1 MDLFFAKLNSGTF
14 CAMPW
19 MIPNTAISTTAR
31 WFVEDNFRS
40 RSRPKGRV
48 LHWRNGFVVSSRHS
62 LDRNTRDG
70 WRNWDRSEKDYLPAL
85 SIRRVVANCCTNWP
99 AAMPSL
105 KERVNQGRKVMAGK
119 VYLVG
124 AGPGDPELL
133 TLKALRVLKAADV
146 VLHDD
151 LVGPEILSLV
161 PPTAQLHNVGKRC
174 GRKSATQAEINTLL
188 VNYGLLDLQV
198 VRLKGG
204 DPLIFGR
211 GGEEI
216 EALRNANVEV
226 EVIPGVTAALGAAA
240 AAQIPLTHRRLSSS
254 LILITNHHSSAAST
268 TDWPAS
274 ISPTATVVV
283 YMPGYAYAATARQ
296 LVAAGV
302 KGSTPCAIISQ
313 ATRPEERVFK
323 TTIEELR
330 SAPRLS
336 PPTLLVVGEV
346 VRLAEHA
353 SLQEQFSTRSTID
366 EFLPLVA
373 QSESLAHSPGN
384 TE

>member
-1 MDLFFAKLNSGTF
+1 
-14 CAMPW
+14 
-19 MIPNTAISTTAR
+19 
-31 WFVEDNFRS
+31 
-40 RSRPKGRV
+40 
-48 LHWRNGFVVSSRHS
+48 
-62 LDRNTRDG
+62 
-70 WRNWDRSEKDYLPAL
+70 
-85 SIRRVVANCCTNWP
+85 
-99 AAMPSL
+99 
-105 KERVNQGRKVMAGK
+105 MAGK

-240 AAQIPLTHRRLSSS
+240 TAQIPLTHRRLSSS
-254 LILITNHHSSAAST
+254 LIFITNHHSSAANTS
-268 TDWPAS
+268 DWPAS
-274 ISPTATVVV
+274 VSPTATVVV

-366 EFLPLVA
+366 EFLPLAA
-373 QSESLAHSPGN
+373 QSESLAHSQGN
-384 TE
+384 TENSGRPE

>member
-1 MDLFFAKLNSGTF
+1 
-14 CAMPW
+14 
-19 MIPNTAISTTAR
+19 
-31 WFVEDNFRS
+31 
-40 RSRPKGRV
+40 
-48 LHWRNGFVVSSRHS
+48 
-62 LDRNTRDG
+62 
-70 WRNWDRSEKDYLPAL
+70 
-85 SIRRVVANCCTNWP
+85 
-99 AAMPSL
+99 
-105 KERVNQGRKVMAGK
+105 MAGK

-133 TLKALRVLKAADV
+133 TLKALRVLRAADV
-146 VLHDD
+146 VLHDE
-151 LVGPEILSLV
+151 LVGPQILSRV
-161 PPTAQLHNVGKRC
+161 PSSAQIHNVGKRC
-174 GRKSATQAEINTLL
+174 GRKSATQAEINALL

-216 EALRNANVEV
+216 EALRKANLDV

-240 AAQIPLTHRRLSSS
+240 AAQIPLTHRGLSSS
-254 LILITNHHSSAAST
+254 LIFITNHHSSAANTS
-268 TDWPAS
+268 DWPAS

-373 QSESLAHSPGN
+373 QSESLAHSQGN
-384 TE
+384 TENSGRPE

>member
-1 MDLFFAKLNSGTF
+1 
-14 CAMPW
+14 
-19 MIPNTAISTTAR
+19 
-31 WFVEDNFRS
+31 
-40 RSRPKGRV
+40 
-48 LHWRNGFVVSSRHS
+48 
-62 LDRNTRDG
+62 
-70 WRNWDRSEKDYLPAL
+70 
-85 SIRRVVANCCTNWP
+85 
-99 AAMPSL
+99 
-105 KERVNQGRKVMAGK
+105 MAGK

-133 TLKALRVLKAADV
+133 TLKALRVLKTADV
-146 VLHDD
+146 VLHDE
-151 LVGPEILSLV
+151 LVSAEILSFV
-161 PPTAQLHNVGKRC
+161 PPTAQVHNVGKRC

-216 EALRNANVEV
+216 EALRNANLDL

-254 LILITNHHSSAAST
+254 LIFITNHHSSASDT
-268 TDWPAS
+268 GDWPVV

-283 YMPGYAYAATARQ
+283 YMPGYTYSATARQ
-296 LVAAGV
+296 LVAAGL
-302 KGSTPCAIISQ
+302 KASTPCAIISQ
-313 ATRPEERVFK
+313 ATRPEEKVYL

-330 SAPRLS
+330 SAPRL
-336 PPTLLVVGEV
+336 PAPTLLVVGEV

-353 SLQEQFSTRSTID
+353 PLHEQFSTRSTIE

-373 QSESLAHSPGN
+373 QSEAFAQSEGN
-384 TE
+384 TEHSERPE